1 MRKKIF
7 TGFIVGLIS
16 NALGVMACTLIIALI
31 KNTTFSDTWL
41 RYAQTDGLWMVLSL
55 GALPNLP
62 VFFEFLRRKQEYEAR
77 GVLMVTIITAL
88 TTYFMYFQ

>member
-1 MRKKIF
+1 
-7 TGFIVGLIS
+7 
-16 NALGVMACTLIIALI
+16 MACTLIIALI